1 MMKKPEGFTLANY
14 QMEYRKMR
22 KGQEKI
28 GVMGHLS
35 AYIIVNTLLITINL
49 INNTLAYWFIFPL
62 IFWGIGVTIHYTYCV
77 RQLDARLKTE
87 EAKIEQIVKNR

>member
-22 KGQEKI
+22 KGQEKL
-28 GVMGHLS
+28 GVMVHLS

-49 INNTLAYWFIFPL
+49 LNNTSAYWFVFFEL
-62 IFWGIGVTIHYTYCV
+62 IIWGTGVAIHYTYCV
-77 RQLDARLKTE
+77 TRLDARLKAE
-87 EAKIEQIVKNR
+87 EAKIERIVNS